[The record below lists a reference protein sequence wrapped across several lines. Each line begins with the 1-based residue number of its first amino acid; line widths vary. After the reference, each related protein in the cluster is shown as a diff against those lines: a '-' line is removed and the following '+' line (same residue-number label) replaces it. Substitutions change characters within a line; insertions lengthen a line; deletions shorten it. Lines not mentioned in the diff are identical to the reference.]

1 MATNTISN
9 ITKKGIYLL
18 CYQYFEERFEE
29 NLISFFKC
37 EEKPSDD
44 PRYHNMRD
52 DWHKHRI
59 ANFDRNNEWF
69 LNDSR
74 LNLLNISGWE
84 FLDFICFVLTS
95 NEENWEIPSIL
106 LEINKKLRRD
116 WYEIIKKGAKYIWSK
131 FSSTQE
137 LLPCYRSTVFREN
150 FKTPCIVL
158 IPDYRNDYGAYNAFN
173 VYFYSTPNNEGKMI
187 GNHIWYLKILD
198 TKHCQSIETVPES
211 FTNLENNFFSL
222 FQSKEYYKKI
232 NSIIPKKFNILKQ
245 LNDIS
250 YNRDLLNK
258 IKDNYRYKK
267 SLLRSPEAHTIML
280 EDPQNYSFSF
290 TNIDDQNNPRSIQ
303 FDFYSNNILPYRINA
318 IIGKNGCGK
327 TTLLAK
333 IADKLTSYENKGN
346 NWYFNYRPNFSK
358 VLTISYSVFD
368 KFKIPDSSH
377 FSYQYCWLR
386 TKNNSIKTEQ
396 EQKEQLEKDIE
407 AIENKQM
414 IEIWKSLLAEISEE
428 YIDIN
433 NVHSFLD
440 KLSSWQKI
448 LVIVFSEV
456 LAHIEEN
463 SLLLFDEPETH
474 LHPNILFKLIK
485 MLHQV
490 LADYDSYII
499 IWTHSPIVIQ
509 QIPQQ
514 YVNIIHND
522 SWIRHV
528 SHPTIETFWENFST
542 ITKDI
547 FWDYESRD
555 IMYKDIFEWLKKN
568 GKSKKEIEES
578 FWLKLSLNAEVFLDN
593 LFDDK
598 TTN

>member
-1 MATNTISN
+1 MVTNTISH

-18 CYQYFEERFEE
+18 CYEYLQKEFEK
-29 NLISFFKC
+29 NLLSFFKC
-37 EEKPSDD
+37 KEKPSHD
-44 PRYHNMRD
+44 PRYRNMID

-59 ANFDRNNEWF
+59 ANSDWDNDWF
-69 LNDSR
+69 LYDSR
-74 LNLLNISGWE
+74 LNLSNISDWE
-84 FLDFICFVLTS
+84 FLDFICFVLT
-95 NEENWEIPSIL
+95 NNQENWEIASAL

-116 WYEIIKKGAKYIWSK
+116 WYEIIKKGERYIRSK
-131 FSSTQE
+131 FLRTQE
-137 LLPCYRSTVFREN
+137 ILPCYMNKFFYPSFEI
-150 FKTPCIVL
+150 PCL
-158 IPDYRNDYGAYNAFN
+158 WLDPDNRNDYDSYNSFN
-173 VYFYSTPNNEGKMI
+173 VYFCHTLEDSKEI
-187 GNHIWYLKILD
+187 RHDHIWYLKILD
-198 TKHCQSIETVPES
+198 KLNRSSIKSVP
-211 FTNLENNFFSL
+211 TNFFQLPSNFYSL
-222 FQSKEYYKKI
+222 FQAKEYYKRI
-232 NSIIPKKFNILKQ
+232 NSIVPKKFNILKQ

-250 YNRDLLNK
+250 YNRNLIK
-258 IKDNYRYKK
+258 EIKDNIWYNK
-267 SLLRSPEAHTIML
+267 SLLRSPEAHAIML
-280 EDPQNYSFSF
+280 EGDKKYSFSF
-290 TNIDDQNNPRSIQ
+290 KNIDEKNNPRSIE
-303 FDFYSNNILPYRINA
+303 FNFYQNEILPYRINA

-333 IADKLTSYENKGN
+333 IAEKLTLYEDEENNQYFGN
-346 NWYFNYRPNFSK
+346 RPNFSK

-368 KFKIPDSSH
+368 KFEIPDNSH

-386 TKNNSIKTEQ
+386 TKNNSIATEQ

-598 TTN
+598 TNN